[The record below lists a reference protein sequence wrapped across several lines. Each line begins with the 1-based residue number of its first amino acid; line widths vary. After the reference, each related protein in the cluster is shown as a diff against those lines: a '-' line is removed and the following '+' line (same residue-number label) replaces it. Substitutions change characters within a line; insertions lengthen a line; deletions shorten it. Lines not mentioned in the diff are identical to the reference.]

1 MDYSTQFVRI
11 FSKDAARER
20 RAIDV
25 NYVTSEGD
33 AYERRR
39 QAIDLDYITS
49 EAAEYERKR
58 KAQLLARVVVA
69 RQAWEDAY
77 AAEFAA
83 KTRYMEALA
92 AYDPEIIADNLR
104 RNGGR

>member
-1 MDYSTQFVRI
+1 MDYSTQFIRI
-11 FSKDAARER
+11 FSKEAARER
-20 RAIDV
+20 RAIDS
-25 NYVTSEGD
+25 NQVTSEAD
-33 AYERRR
+33 TYERRR
-39 QAIDLDYITS
+39 PAIDLEYITS
-49 EAAEYERKR
+49 EAAEYERER

-83 KTRYMEALA
+83 KTRYMEAIA

-104 RNGGR
+104 RNGRR